1 MKGIVL
7 AGGHGRR
14 MEPITRATSKQL
26 LPVYDKPLIY
36 YSLSTLLLA
45 DIKDILIISKPE
57 HQQGFEA
64 LFGDGSQLG
73 IHISY
78 APQPTR
84 GGIAE
89 AFLIGAD
96 FIGDDTVALVLGDN
110 IFYGSGFQ
118 EELVR
123 ARENAEKG
131 IATLFG
137 YRVEDPENYGVVEFN
152 HAGDAVSL
160 EEKPQEPRSNYVV
173 TGLYFY
179 DNRVVEF
186 ARRLTPATNG
196 ELEVTDLNRCYLDDA
211 TLKVEQLPSDFAWFD
226 TGTVDSLFNVSE
238 FIRVVQNNTGVK
250 VAALEELAYNAGWIR
265 RAQLLK
271 LADSLKRTEYG
282 RYLEKIA
289 LSSRR

>member
-36 YSLSTLLLA
+36 YSMSSLLSA
-45 DIKDILIISKPE
+45 GIQDILIISKPE
-57 HQQGFEA
+57 HLAGFEA

-73 IHISY
+73 LSISY
-78 APQPTR
+78 APQPLR

-89 AFLIGAD
+89 AFIIGKD
-96 FIGDDTVALVLGDN
+96 FIGKDTVALALGDN
-110 IFYGSGFQ
+110 IFYGSGFT
-118 EELVR
+118 ELLED
-123 ARENAEKG
+123 AKQNANNG
-131 IATLFG
+131 YATLFG
-137 YRVEDPENYGVVEFN
+137 YRAEHPENFGVIGFDKDQNVI
-152 HAGDAVSL
+152 SL
-160 EEKPQEPRSNYVV
+160 EEKPLDPKSNTVV

-179 DNRVVEF
+179 DNRVVDF
-186 ARRLTPATNG
+186 AADLAPSTNG
-196 ELEVTDLNRCYLDDA
+196 ELEITDLNRRYLEEGA
-211 TLKVEQLPSDFAWFD
+211 LKVERLAQDFAWFD

-250 VAALEELAYNAGWIR
+250 VAALEEVAYNKGWIR

-271 LADSLKRTEYG
+271 LADQLKRTEYG

-289 LSSRR
+289 LTTRR

>member
-36 YSLSTLLLA
+36 YSMATLLMA
-45 DIKDILIISKPE
+45 EIKDILIISKPE
-57 HQQGFEA
+57 HLDGFKA

-73 IHISY
+73 LHIEY

-89 AFLIGAD
+89 AFVIGAD
-96 FIGDDTVALVLGDN
+96 FIGDDTVALALGDN
-110 IFYGSGFQ
+110 IFYGSGFR
-118 EELVR
+118 EELKH
-123 ARENAEKG
+123 ARDNAEKG

-137 YRVEDPENYGVVEFN
+137 YRVEDPQNYGVVDFDAEGN
-152 HAGDAVSL
+152 AVSL
-160 EEKPQEPRSNYVV
+160 EEKPLEPRSNYCV

-179 DNRVVEF
+179 DNRAVEF
-186 ARRLTPATNG
+186 ARNLTPSTNG
-196 ELEVTDLNRCYLDDA
+196 ELEITDLNRIYLDDK
-211 TLKVEQLPSDFAWFD
+211 TLKVELLASDFAWFD

-250 VAALEELAYNAGWIR
+250 VAALEEMAYDAGWIR
-265 RAQLLK
+265 RAQLLR
-271 LADSLKRTEYG
+271 LADSLKHTEYG
-282 RYLEKIA
+282 KYLERIA

>member
-45 DIKDILIISKPE
+45 GIRDILIISKPE
-57 HQQGFEA
+57 HQKGFEA
-64 LFGDGSQLG
+64 LFGNGEQLG
-73 IHISY
+73 ISITY

-89 AFLIGAD
+89 AFIIGAD
-96 FIGDDTVALVLGDN
+96 FIGDDSVALALGDN

-118 EELVR
+118 EELIR
-123 ARENAEKG
+123 AKNNADEG
-131 IATLFG
+131 VATLFG

-152 HAGDAVSL
+152 EQGDVVSL
-160 EEKPQEPRSNYVV
+160 EEKPQDPRSNYVV

-179 DNRVVEF
+179 DNRVVNF
-186 ARRLTPATNG
+186 ARQLTPATNG
-196 ELEVTDLNRCYLDDA
+196 ELEITDLNRMYLDDA
-211 TLKVEQLPSDFAWFD
+211 TLKVEQLPGDFAWFD
-226 TGTVDSLFNVSE
+226 TGTIDSLFNVSE

-271 LADSLKRTEYG
+271 LADNLKRTEYG

-289 LSSRR
+289 LSSRK

>member
-14 MEPITRATSKQL
+14 MEPLTRVTSKQL

-36 YSLSTLLLA
+36 YSMSTLFMA
-45 DIKDILIISKPE
+45 DIKEILLISKPE
-57 HQQGFEA
+57 HQPGFEA
-64 LFGDGSQLG
+64 LFGDGHQLG
-73 IHISY
+73 IHIEY
-78 APQPTR
+78 ASQPSR

-89 AFLIGAD
+89 ALLIAKD
-96 FIGDDTVALVLGDN
+96 FIGDDTIALALGDN
-110 IFYGSGFQ
+110 IFYGSGFKD
-118 EELVR
+118 ELLH
-123 ARENAEKG
+123 AKENAEKG
-131 IATLFG
+131 TATLFG
-137 YRVEDPENYGVVEFN
+137 YRVEDPENYGVVDFDA
-152 HAGDAVSL
+152 AGNAISL
-160 EEKPQEPRSNYVV
+160 EEKPQEPRSNYCV

-179 DNRVVEF
+179 DNRAVEF
-186 ARRLTPATNG
+186 AQNLTPATNG
-196 ELEVTDLNRCYLDDA
+196 ELEITDLNRCYLDEGS
-211 TLKVEQLPSDFAWFD
+211 LKVELLPSDFAWFD

-250 VAALEELAYNAGWIR
+250 VAALEEMAYNAGWIR